1 LNYNLNI
8 ITLDIP
14 YPPDYGGM
22 IDTYYRIQSLNDLG
36 IHIHLHSFEYG
47 RPHSK
52 ELESLC
58 ETIRYYPRKTGFSSH
73 FSIKPYIVSSRKSG
87 ILLENL
93 IRNDFPI
100 LFDGLHTTYYINH
113 PSLSDRRKFIRVHNI
128 EHRYYD
134 NLAKHESDLTKK
146 FFFKVE
152 SVRLKWYEKVLDR
165 INCLFPISNSDQKY
179 FSEKYHNSKLITPF
193 HQFKNVECMTGSGD
207 YLLYHGDLSV
217 NENAIIVNSLIDN
230 VFSKVPFKCIIA
242 GKNPPKQLLVKV
254 SGHSNIDIVANPE
267 NKEMTQLVCNAQI
280 NILPALEMNGYK
292 IKLLFALFAG
302 RHCIVNSKM
311 ISGNDLGSLCH
322 VADSDVET
330 IKLILQLMQE
340 EFSANM
346 IEKRRKLL
354 LENYSNQINS
364 KKLIDLIFNQ
374 PSPFL

>member
-8 ITLDIP
+8 ITLNIP

-36 IHIHLHSFEYG
+36 IRIHLHCFEYG
-47 RPHSK
+47 RPHSE
-52 ELESLC
+52 ELESIC
-58 ETIRYYPRKTGFSSH
+58 ETVRYYPRKTGFLSH
-73 FSIKPYIVSSRKSG
+73 ISFKPYVVSSRKSDE
-87 ILLENL
+87 LLNNL
-93 IRNDFPI
+93 IINDFPI
-100 LFDGLHTTYYINH
+100 LFDGIHTTYCINH
-113 PSLSDRRKFIRVHNI
+113 PSLSDRRKFVRVHNI
-128 EHRYYD
+128 EHQYYD
-134 NLAKHESDLTKK
+134 NLAKHESDLSKK
-146 FFFKVE
+146 LFFKVE
-152 SVRLKWYEKVLDR
+152 SLRLKWYEKVLGR

-179 FSEKYHNSKLITPF
+179 FSKKYHNSKLITPF

-217 NENAIIVNSLIDN
+217 NENAITVNYLIDN

-242 GKNPPKQLLVKV
+242 GKNPPKQLLAKAY
-254 SGHSNIDIVANPE
+254 GHSNINIVSNPE
-267 NKEMTQLVCNAQI
+267 KNEMTQLIRNAHI

-311 ISGNDLGSLCH
+311 ISGNDLGNLCH

-340 EFSANM
+340 EFSDNM
-346 IEKRRKLL
+346 IEERRKLL

>member
-1 LNYNLNI
+1 
-8 ITLDIP
+8 
-14 YPPDYGGM
+14 M

-36 IHIHLHSFEYG
+36 IRIHLHCFEYG
-47 RPHSK
+47 RPHSE
-52 ELESLC
+52 ELESIC
-58 ETIRYYPRKTGFSSH
+58 ETVRYYPRKTGFLSH
-73 FSIKPYIVSSRKSG
+73 ISFKPYVVSSRKSDE
-87 ILLENL
+87 LLNNL
-93 IRNDFPI
+93 IINDFPI
-100 LFDGLHTTYYINH
+100 LFDGIHTTYCINH
-113 PSLSDRRKFIRVHNI
+113 PSLSDRRKFVRVHNI
-128 EHRYYD
+128 EHQYYD
-134 NLAKHESDLTKK
+134 NLAKHESDLSKK
-146 FFFKVE
+146 LFFKVE
-152 SVRLKWYEKVLDR
+152 SLRLKWYEKVLGR

-179 FSEKYHNSKLITPF
+179 FSKKYHNSKLITPF

-217 NENAIIVNSLIDN
+217 NENAITVNYLIDN

-242 GKNPPKQLLVKV
+242 GKNPPKQLLAKAY
-254 SGHSNIDIVANPE
+254 GHSNINIVSNPE
-267 NKEMTQLVCNAQI
+267 KNEMTQLIRNAHI

-311 ISGNDLGSLCH
+311 ISGNDLGNLCH

-340 EFSANM
+340 EFSDNM
-346 IEKRRKLL
+346 IEERRKLL